1 MSVEFTKKELASI
14 AGYTYRRLHDIDT
27 VLPANGKLFVK
38 GEGGK
43 YDLAIFVQRWVKYN
57 IDVETA
63 DDATLDEVKAIHE
76 RVKTRKTELEVAHLE
91 GKLVDVQEVCKLWT
105 TVAST
110 VTQNLLRLPSKI
122 APQVTMM
129 DNVEVISSIIDAEVR
144 DILTNI
150 ADTPLPQEAMKESA
164 EETSPDGEVCRR
176 ATVFDKSCGF
186 GKNTEETEDE
196 QEG

>member
-1 MSVEFTKKELASI
+1 MGYEFTKKELASI

-27 VLPANGKLFVK
+27 ALPANGKLFVK

-43 YDLAIFVQRWVKYN
+43 YDLALFVQRWVKYN

-63 DDATLDEVKAIHE
+63 DEATLDEVRAIHE
-76 RVKTRKTELEVAHLE
+76 RVKTRKTELEVAQLE
-91 GKLVDVQEVCKLWT
+91 GRLVDVQEVSKLWA
-105 TVAST
+105 TVAAT
-110 VTQNLLRLPSKI
+110 VTQNLLRIPSKV

-129 DNVEVISSIIDAEVR
+129 DNIEVISSIIDAEVR

-164 EETSPDGEVCRR
+164 EET
-176 ATVFDKSCGF
+176 
-186 GKNTEETEDE
+186 EDE